1 MDVIRATVALR
12 DRALLDVF
20 DLAIR
25 FVARHAKKLSLAALV
40 GSAPGLVIVLAM
52 REDFEAF
59 AIWPI
64 ALFFVVVGELPVV
77 ALASRLVFDDRATVR
92 EGIVLGLRGLFRV
105 LGTRLVQAIAIALTS
120 FTIFLPVWAQG
131 MLLFAPDAALLERA
145 SSLGACSRSQRL
157 ANRSTGESILGA
169 LLLGLAQILSAP
181 VGDWIGRT
189 TMTQLFDTTP
199 PAPIWDDG
207 ASIFALVGFFVAGPI
222 LALVRF
228 FLYLNV
234 RTRVEGWDVQTRF
247 AAIAQRH
254 ALSRRPEAA

>member
-25 FVARHAKKLSLAALV
+25 FMARHARKLAFTALV
-40 GSAPGLVIVLAM
+40 GSVPGLVIVLAM

-59 AIWPI
+59 AIWPV
-64 ALFFVVVGELPVV
+64 ALFFVVVGEIPVV

-92 EGIVLGLRGLFRV
+92 EGIALGFRGLLRV
-105 LGTRLVQAIAIALTS
+105 LGTRIVQAVAILVTS
-120 FTIFLPVWAQG
+120 FTILLPVWAQG

-145 SSLGACSRSQRL
+145 SSFGACGRSQKL
-157 ANRSTGESILGA
+157 ASRSTGESILGA
-169 LLLGLAQILSAP
+169 LFFGLAQILAAP
-181 VGDWIGRT
+181 VGDWIGRA
-189 TMTQLFDTTP
+189 TMTQLLDTTP
-199 PAPIWDDG
+199 PAPIWEDG
-207 ASIFALVGFFVAGPI
+207 ASVFALVGFFAAGPI
-222 LALVRF
+222 LALFRF

-254 ALSRRPEAA
+254 ALERRPEAA